1 MDQRIGYNDLSADGE
16 LVYMSTPG
24 LVVSNVFFYHIW
36 DDDPHDYV

>member
-24 LVVSNVFFYHIW
+24 LVVSNVFLPYLG
-36 DDDPHDYV
+36 